1 MITKLY
7 QLTFEQLSEIESH
20 LVDVWLK
27 EVTTVEQRKAIVS
40 AVASCILVCD
50 LVSIARQEQDK
61 IAGGEGG
68 DSMPRSGVNGCLS
81 HKISPN
87 VLSLKIPEKKSS
99 ISEVYEALGNI
110 SVKPDM
116 GPNSMYTELGKRIH
130 TMLYSLNEIT
140 LDEEQWA
147 DSYDLHINRRKSKNS
162 VSTMPGNS

>member
-7 QLTFEQLSEIESH
+7 ALTFEQLSEIESH

-50 LVSIARQEQDK
+50 LVAIVTAAQNRYDTENHSQNSR
-61 IAGGEGG
+61 GGEGG

-116 GPNSMYTELGKRIH
+116 VPNPRYPELGKGIH
-130 TMLYSLNEIT
+130 SLF
-140 LDEEQWA
+140 
-147 DSYDLHINRRKSKNS
+147 
-162 VSTMPGNS
+162 